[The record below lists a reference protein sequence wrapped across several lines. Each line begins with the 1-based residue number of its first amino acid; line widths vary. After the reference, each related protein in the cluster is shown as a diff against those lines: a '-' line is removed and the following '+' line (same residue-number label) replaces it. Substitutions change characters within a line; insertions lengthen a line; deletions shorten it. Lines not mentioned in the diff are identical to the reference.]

1 MTRSKLSFFLIIYLL
16 ITANIFITGIAAQ
29 DTKKDSAQVQEFVKK
44 AQEFVKLNQFEEAIE
59 LYERIV
65 KAAPEDLASRAQLA
79 ALYSATDQHEKAS
92 EICRSTSNT

>member
-65 KAAPEDLASRAQLA
+65 KTNDAQ
-79 ALYSATDQHEKAS
+79 D
-92 EICRSTSNT
+92 N